1 MNETTKIVDHL
12 AVQSDRY
19 LFIATLIVLGFFAY
33 IVMRYFLKQYESLI
47 TDHKEARASY
57 HVSMQNI
64 VSQQDVTTRSVVATL
79 TETKEIIRQNS
90 EALRD
95 CTEVMRDHLRQ

>member
-1 MNETTKIVDHL
+1 MNETTKLVDHL

-47 TDHKEARASY
+47 NDHKEAR
-57 HVSMQNI
+57 
-64 VSQQDVTTRSVVATL
+64 SQQDSTTREVVKAL
-79 TETKEIIRQNS
+79 TANTEIIRQNS
-90 EALRD
+90 ECLKD
-95 CTEVMRDHLRQ
+95 CAEAMRDHRHP